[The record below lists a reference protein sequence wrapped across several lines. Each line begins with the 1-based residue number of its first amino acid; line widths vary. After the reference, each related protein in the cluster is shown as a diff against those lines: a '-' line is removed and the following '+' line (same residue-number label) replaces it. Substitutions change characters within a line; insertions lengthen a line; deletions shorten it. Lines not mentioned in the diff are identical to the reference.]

1 MMSKKLV
8 IVIPAYNEE
17 PVIEKTTAI
26 LLSILYKLIN
36 DDKINVESKILYVDD
51 GSKDNTWSMIEK
63 LHEQDGHVVGAKLA
77 HNAGH
82 QNALIAGVE
91 IARDSDYIVSIDA
104 DLQDDPNAIIEMV
117 NQANNGKNVVFGIRN
132 NRDSDTWFK
141 KTTAGAFY
149 KVMNLLGVESIPNHA
164 DFRLIDQRVIQA
176 FLSYPEREMFLRGIF
191 PQIGFQQGKVFYARA
206 EREAG
211 ETKYPLRKMLSFA
224 MDGITSFSIVPI
236 KMIRNSGLI
245 IAFISF
251 LFMIWAVVGRLFGH
265 TTLGWPSIII
275 SIWLF
280 GGLQLVALG
289 VIGEYIG
296 RIFMEVKHRPR
307 YVLDVTNY
315 SQEDE
320 DV

>member
-1 MMSKKLV
+1 MLKKLV
-8 IVIPAYNEE
+8 IVVPAYNEE
-17 PVIEKTTAI
+17 AVIEKTTAI
-26 LLSILYKLIN
+26 LLSILYKLI
-36 DDKINVESKILYVDD
+36 DDNKINAESKILYVDD
-51 GSKDNTWSMIEK
+51 GSKDKTWALIET
-63 LHEQDGHVVGAKLA
+63 LNSQDDHVVGAKLA

-91 IARDSDYIVSIDA
+91 IAKDSDYIVSIDA

-117 NQANNGKNVVFGIRN
+117 NQANDGKNVVFGIRN

-191 PQIGFQQGKVFYARA
+191 PQIGFKQGKVFYARA

-236 KMIRNSGLI
+236 KMIRNAGLL

-251 LFMIWAVVGRLFGH
+251 LFMIWAIVGRLFGQ
-265 TTLGWPSIII
+265 TALGWPSIII
-275 SIWLF
+275 SIWFF

-315 SQEDE
+315 SQEGE
-320 DV
+320 NV